1 LDDEKADGTEKDEGL
16 EDDEAEGLEDEAEGL
31 EDEAEG
37 LEDEA
42 EALEENDFIARREC
56 EGVCSKREKYSF
68 LDGNSKSF

>member
-1 LDDEKADGTEKDEGL
+1 LDDEKADGTEKD
-16 EDDEAEGLEDEAEGL
+16 EGL